1 MADTEHLKISPPP
14 PSPPGGGSDS
24 LETRVALL
32 EAELKHLA
40 TSKELARLETKIDML
55 FWVIPIVMTL
65 LTALATLAVKFL

>member
-1 MADTEHLKISPPP
+1 M
-14 PSPPGGGSDS
+14 
-24 LETRVALL
+24 ALL